1 MAYDI
6 LIVDDEVD
14 ICEGISGILE
24 DEGHEPRTANFADD
38 ALAQVAL
45 RQPALVIL
53 DVWLQGSS
61 MDGLQLLEKMKHD
74 HPNMPIV
81 MISGHGTMDMAVSAT
96 KMGAYDFIAKPFTSD
111 TLLHT
116 IGRAIDESRLRQENK
131 TLNEMVGGDFF
142 YEIAGTSDAITK
154 VRMDAEKISAMDS
167 RVFITGASG
176 TGQNLLA
183 RLIHRQSARAE
194 MPFVTLR
201 CASLSEKD
209 LEPRLLGV
217 EAKGAEGR
225 RIGALEEA
233 HGGTLLLDEV
243 TDMSLDL
250 QRKMARILHN
260 TKFKRL
266 GGEHDVDVN
275 VRIMATSSK
284 NVQALIEEQLF
295 SEDLYY
301 RLNVSSIV
309 MPSLKNRKEDIP
321 ALAEAMID
329 LFSRRQGVPV
339 VKLGTGGQSALL
351 DYDWQGN
358 LLELNNVV
366 EKILLGS
373 KSDSISALDIQ
384 KALSGSSPSRDAKVA
399 QQNTISTAVMEEPL
413 KRARELFEIDYF
425 MYQLKRFDG
434 NISRTA
440 DFVGMDRAALH
451 RKLKGLGIDV
461 KSLVS

>member
-24 DEGHEPRTANFADD
+24 DEGFEPRTANFADD

-96 KMGAYDFIAKPFTSD
+96 KMGAYDFMAKPFTSD

-116 IGRAIDESRLRQENK
+116 IQRAIEESRLRHENK

-142 YEIAGTSDAITK
+142 YEIAGNSDAISK
-154 VRMDAEKISAMDS
+154 VRQEAEKISEMDS

-183 RLIHRQSARAE
+183 RLIHRQSARSE

-201 CASLSEKD
+201 CATLSEKD
-209 LEPRLLGV
+209 LEPRLLGT
-217 EAKGAEGR
+217 EAKGTEGR

-233 HGGTLLLDEV
+233 HGGTLLLDEI

-260 TKFKRL
+260 TKFKRI
-266 GGEHDVDVN
+266 GGENEVDVN

-284 NVQALIEEQLF
+284 NVRALIEEQLF

-301 RLNVSSIV
+301 RLNVSSIE

-339 VKLGTGGQSALL
+339 VKLGTGGQTALR

-366 EKILLGS
+366 EKILLNS
-373 KSDSISALDIQ
+373 KSDSISAMDIQ
-384 KALSGSSPSRDAKVA
+384 KALSGSASPSDAKGSGA
-399 QQNTISTAVMEEPL
+399 GGLSTEIMEHPL
-413 KRARELFEIDYF
+413 KRARELFETDYF